1 VAPQQKVLQLLA
13 LVACS
18 RHNGREYVSTLSDQ
32 LVVKFPQSIDQFL
45 ASDVYPQL
53 SPVLEAF
60 FLTVQ
65 PTYQD
70 TRQQFLA
77 AVQALELAPVAYI
90 GACGPDIKLPPA
102 IEKWRKHKT
111 VRIFIEA
118 CMLAGISV
126 TIIAE
131 DLRRVWNLDVSED
144 DLHLFR
150 SLFADTDGLRG
161 DGWYNYEL
169 SVGKE
174 EATFKH
180 RLVGQ
185 PHDFVRWKL
194 GVPVCLDSDQV
205 INRLVSDA
213 YYTERQIKFDAGPS
227 VLDLTKDQMARL
239 KLERDTIFK
248 GLNLRVKIAD
258 SKTGGSLQSA
268 QAAITDFLSK
278 MTLVT
283 EPVPTDG
290 PLAQDLASLNAQLP
304 PLTVPGV
311 PASS

>member
-1 VAPQQKVLQLLA
+1 MQLLA

-18 RHNGREYVSTLSDQ
+18 RHNGRAYVGLLSEQ
-32 LVVKFPQSIDQFL
+32 LVVKFPVPVDRFL
-45 ASDVYPQL
+45 VQDVYPHL
-53 SPVLEAF
+53 SPALEAF
-60 FLTVQ
+60 FLSVQ
-65 PTYQD
+65 PIYQD
-70 TRQQFLA
+70 TREPFLA
-77 AVQALELAPVAYI
+77 AVQALGLASVADL
-90 GACGPDIKLPPA
+90 GACGPDIRLPPA
-102 IEKWRKHKT
+102 IQRWRSHQT

-118 CMLAGISV
+118 CMLVGISV

-144 DLHLFR
+144 DLHLFKV
-150 SLFADTDGLRG
+150 LFADPEGLRG

-169 SVGKE
+169 TVGTA

-194 GVPVCLDSDQV
+194 GVPVGLDSEQV

-213 YYTERQIKFDAGPS
+213 YYTERQIKFEAGEGA
-227 VLDLTKDQMARL
+227 LDLTKDQMARI
-239 KLERDTIFK
+239 KLERDTMFK
-248 GLNLRVKIAD
+248 GLNLRVKIAE
-258 SKTGGSLQSA
+258 SKTGGSVQAAQSA
-268 QAAITDFLSK
+268 ISEFLSR
-278 MTLVT
+278 MTLVSD
-283 EPVPTDG
+283 PVSTDG

-311 PASS
+311 PASQ